1 MDYQD
6 KEHLC
11 NMVKVACST
20 QNMHLLKEL
29 LPTPEKLVEYSD
41 MQNGGSLLHT
51 LMYANGDNPV
61 KFLNSIITEY
71 NLDNNPELKKQL
83 FLKRNANGKYAADF
97 SYIYEYLH
105 PITKKEFLK
114 AQKKDV
120 SDMTDLT
127 DNRTEAE
134 KNKVKLYLQLKEQ
147 IKSLNNENAK
157 EVAFGIPKAFR
168 DASDNHFDSFPA
180 GTPVSNGLYLPDK
193 NGKPALYIRESIQE
207 EYPEI
212 RLLNYENKEND
223 IKEGVCVLRGLKIK
237 SEESLLS
244 QAIRKMDFPEDFTF
258 HFHALQVFE
267 DDYIHLRRNEGK
279 NATNRYFNKFRG
291 AIVFE
296 TEQQKELKTNSGKS
310 GYGGYITSFRTS
322 ENNQSVEYPIIV
334 LPSKGFGV
342 QNKYNESNKDTLSNI
357 QRKLYHELFHGID
370 LSGNTHFSEM
380 PLFKYAIMLEECNPK
395 GKFEYLFR
403 LANGYEKDSYNLEM
417 AAYIMGMADKEVLKE
432 SPLLSK
438 IYELGECFAIAKVND
453 DKGALSRIATAMDR
467 SPHNTNL
474 KAKHLRFMAGKQNG
488 TKFEM
493 DETQRQS
500 FENHIIKQID
510 KTIEIIR
517 SNQQNKTIN
526 KYRAR

>member
-11 NMVKVACST
+11 NMVKVACSM
-20 QNMHLLKEL
+20 QDMNLLKEL
-29 LPTPEKLVEYSD
+29 LPTPEKLVEYND

-71 NLDNNPELKKQL
+71 NIDNNPELKKQL

-105 PITKKEFLK
+105 PETRNQFEEYCGKETSASNDF
-114 AQKKDV
+114 
-120 SDMTDLT
+120 S

-157 EVAFGIPKAFR
+157 EVAFSIPKPFK
-168 DASDNHFDSFPA
+168 DVSGNHFDSFPV

-193 NGKPALYIRESIQE
+193 DGKPALYIRGSIQE

-212 RLLNYENKEND
+212 RLLNYENKENN
-223 IKEGVCVLRGLKIK
+223 IEEGVCILRGLKIK

-244 QAIRKMDFPEDFTF
+244 QAIKKMDFPEDFVF

-267 DDYIHLRRNEGK
+267 DDYKRLKENEGK

-296 TEQQKELKTNSGKS
+296 TEQQKIETNNQSS

-322 ENNQSVEYPIIV
+322 ENNQFIEYPIIV
-334 LPSKGFGV
+334 LPSRGFGV
-342 QNKYNESNKDTLSNI
+342 QNKYNENDKDTLSNT
-357 QRKLYHELFHGID
+357 QRKLYHELFHEID
-370 LSGNTHFSEM
+370 VIGHTHFSEI
-380 PLFKYAIMLEECNPK
+380 PIFKYAMMLEECNPK
-395 GKFEYLFR
+395 GKFNCLFKI
-403 LANGYEKDSYNLEM
+403 ANNYENNSYNLEM

-438 IYELGECFAIAKVND
+438 VYELGECFAIAKAND
-453 DKGALSRIATAMDR
+453 DKGALSRITTSMDR
-467 SPHNTNL
+467 SPHYTNL
-474 KAKHLRFMAGKQNG
+474 KAKHLRFMAEKQNG

-510 KTIEIIR
+510 KTIETIK
-517 SNQQNKTIN
+517 SNQRNKAIN
-526 KYRAR
+526 NGYER

>member
-1 MDYQD
+1 MDYEDRQ
-6 KEHLC
+6 HLS

-61 KFLNSIITEY
+61 EFLNSIITEY
-71 NLDNNPELKKQL
+71 NLDNNPELKKEL

-97 SYIYEYLH
+97 SYIYKYLH
-105 PITKKEFLK
+105 PETRNQFEDYCGKETPAL
-114 AQKKDV
+114 DNL
-120 SDMTDLT
+120 S

-147 IKSLNNENAK
+147 IKSLNNESAND
-157 EVAFGIPKAFR
+157 VAFGIPKAFK
-168 DASDNHFDSFPA
+168 DVSDNHFDSFPA

-193 NGKPALYIRESIQE
+193 NGKPALYIRGSIQE

-212 RLLNYENKEND
+212 RLLNYENKENN
-223 IKEGVCVLRGLKIK
+223 IEEGVCVLRGMKING
-237 SEESLLS
+237 EDSLLS
-244 QAIRKMDFPEDFTF
+244 QAIRKMDFPEDYVH
-258 HFHALQVFE
+258 HFHSLRVFE
-267 DDYIHLRRNEGK
+267 DDYKRLRESEPK
-279 NATNRYFNKFRG
+279 NATSSYFNKHRG

-296 TEQQKELKTNSGKS
+296 TEQQKIETNNQSS

-322 ENNQSVEYPIIV
+322 ENNQSIEYPIIV

-380 PLFKYAIMLEECNPK
+380 PIFRYAIMLEECNPK
-395 GKFEYLFR
+395 GKFNYLFNI
-403 LANGYEKDSYNLEM
+403 ANSYENNSYNLEM

-438 IYELGECFAIAKVND
+438 IYELGECFAIAKAND

-474 KAKHLRFMAGKQNG
+474 KVKHLHFMDGKQNG

-493 DETQRQS
+493 DETQRQN
-500 FENHIIKQID
+500 FENHIINQID

-526 KYRAR
+526 NGYER